1 MIRPFTLRDLTLV
14 YRLSEYAV
22 SLHTESAL
30 THNSHPVR
38 DALVS
43 MVSGDY
49 PTLVWKS
56 DGRNVSGFIQ
66 LQVREESPHAHVF
79 YVGATPAGVTA
90 AEGADVAAKGENG
103 DETAVSPAMH
113 TVHSDPPDRHGNQA
127 AQNETVWLALLDQAV
142 VEMGNRGKHSLVA
155 EVSEIGYELPIL
167 RRAGFAVYT
176 RQDIWVLENGTR
188 NPPPQTAV
196 LSQRQPTDDWDI
208 QLLYA
213 NTVPRL
219 VQMVETL
226 PPLTNGESWVLRE
239 EGEVT
244 AFVHIQKGP
253 LASWLRLL
261 IHPDAESRV
270 DEIVAAAL
278 HIAKPAIA
286 CPVFCCVRRYQS
298 WLQGPLNRAGFSLWG
313 SQAVMVRH
321 TVKHQRKPLEEPT
334 AVLEAQG
341 IPASAPMVQPYRRL
355 KHNGK
360 TSVHDRTRT
369 KTS

>member
-79 YVGATPAGVTA
+79 YVGATPVGVTS
-90 AEGADVAAKGENG
+90 ADGVDGAAKGENG
-103 DETAVSPAMH
+103 GETAVSPATH
-113 TVHSDPPDRHGNQA
+113 TVHSDPHSNQA
-127 AQNETVWLALLDQAV
+127 TQNETVWLALLDQAV
-142 VEMGNRGKHSLVA
+142 LEMGNRGKHSLVA
-155 EVSEIGYELPIL
+155 EVSEIGHELPIL

-176 RQDIWVLENGTR
+176 RQDIWVLESGTR

-226 PPLTNGESWVLRE
+226 PPLNIGESWVLRE

-253 LASWLRLL
+253 LASWLRLF
-261 IHPDAESRV
+261 IHPHAESSV

-321 TVKHQRKPLEEPT
+321 TVKHQRKPLGEPT